1 MRILY
6 VSTSLIYGGAER
18 LLVSYA
24 NLQSAEHEIY
34 IVYLKD
40 EPKLLPELNPNIKV
54 YKIELSLLTVF
65 RLRKLI
71 KEVKPDIVHSHL
83 GHADLIG
90 MLACVNLKLKYY
102 LTLHNVYFKKNWIDE
117 VYYFFYR
124 ILLNFAVPKA
134 KTISVS
140 KAIRNNL
147 SLGKLRLSE
156 SRSLLKYNGIRNI
169 DIETTRENLRL
180 QLNIPIDAFVLLF
193 VGRLVPQ
200 KSVHTLLESLP
211 LLSSSSK
218 NIKCIIIGEGALK
231 EKLLLQSEKLNL
243 TEMVEFRGVTATPEL
258 YYACADL
265 FVLPSIFEG
274 LVTVAI
280 ESFRAGLP
288 VIGTK
293 IDGNT
298 ELINEGVNGMFFDS
312 ENPEQLA
319 SCINLLVDDD
329 IKMQELRK
337 GALQTFQMGFGLEQ
351 YNDWLL
357 NEYQS

>member
-24 NLQSAEHEIY
+24 NLQSAEHDIY

-40 EPKLLPELNPNIKV
+40 EPKLLPQLNPNIKV
-54 YKIELSLLTVF
+54 HKIGLSLLTVF
-65 RLRKLI
+65 NLRKLI
-71 KEVKPDIVHSHL
+71 KEIKPDVVHSHL
-83 GHADLIG
+83 GHADLVG
-90 MLACVNLKLKYY
+90 MLACAGLGLRYY

-117 VYYFFYR
+117 VYYFLYR
-124 ILLNFAVPKA
+124 LLLTFATPHA

-147 SLGKLRLSE
+147 SLGKLKLSE
-156 SRSLLKYNGIRNI
+156 SRSLLKYNGIR
-169 DIETTRENLRL
+169 DVKVEGTRESLRQ
-180 QLNIPIDAFVLLF
+180 QLNIPLDDFVLLF

-200 KSVHTLLESLP
+200 KSVHTLLEGLSLVSP
-211 LLSSSSK
+211 KSR

-231 EKLLLQSEKLNL
+231 EKLTDLSERLNL
-243 TEMVEFRGVTATPEL
+243 TGVVEFRGVTSTPEL

-265 FVLPSIFEG
+265 FVLPSVFEG

-288 VIGTK
+288 VVGTK

-298 ELINEGVNGMFFDS
+298 ELIEEGVNGMFFD
-312 ENPEQLA
+312 PEKPDQLA

-329 IKMQELRK
+329 TKMGVLRK
-337 GALQTFQMGFGLEQ
+337 GALQTFQKGFGLEQ
-351 YNDWLL
+351 YNQWLL
-357 NEYQS
+357 SEYQL